1 MLRYDLNTRCPMKPS
16 IKTVMMIGV
25 VAVAAMSGLAMM
37 TQTAAPQTRTGGN
50 LYQELQRFQ
59 EVLNAVS
66 RYYVEEVDNH
76 KLVNGAISGMLET
89 LDPHSVYI
97 PKDQLAEVTEKFE
110 GHFYGIGI
118 EFNIF
123 NKIPTVVSPMPGSPA
138 DRLGLRPADQI
149 IAIEGKAT
157 HGFNDE
163 QVSSRLRGPEGTT
176 VRLTIR
182 RGNAEEPFEVMITRE
197 KISITSV
204 ESSFMLDQQT
214 GYVLISR
221 FAKATGEELENALAK
236 LEKLGMKQLILDLR
250 GNAGGFLE
258 QAVAVSDKFID
269 RGKKI
274 VYTRGRMAQA
284 NDDFYATEADK
295 HARFPLIILMN
306 HGSASASEIVA
317 GAVQDWDR
325 GIVVGETSFGKG
337 LVQSQIGL
345 RDGAAV
351 RITTA
356 RYYTPSGRLIQRPY
370 DKTLSDYYEEGWD
383 DYDPNAQADSAKARP
398 TYKTSAGR
406 LMYGG
411 GGITPDVHIKWPRPT
426 QFTVDLIL
434 KRSFFEFAS
443 DFAGRNRQLAGD
455 FTAFRQNWQ
464 PNEAVLAE
472 FRRKI
477 EALKIKFD
485 QESWNK
491 DVDFIKLRLKSEI
504 ALTLWDRQK
513 WYEIEAHSS
522 KQMQEVLRLFP
533 QAQKIAAMGES
544 AGSRI
549 LKN

>member
-1 MLRYDLNTRCPMKPS
+1 MKMPTK
-16 IKTVMMIGV
+16 ILGMMAV
-25 VAVAAMSGLAMM
+25 VAVFGLAMIAPSL
-37 TQTAAPQTRTGGN
+37 QTTAQQTRSSN
-50 LYQELQRFQ
+50 LFQEMQRFN
-59 EVLNAVS
+59 EVFHAVS
-66 RYYVEEVDNH
+66 KYYVEEIDNQ
-76 KLVNGAISGMLET
+76 KLINGAINGMLET

-97 PKDQLAEVTEKFE
+97 PKEQLADVTEKFE
-110 GHFYGIGI
+110 GYFFGIGI
-118 EFNIF
+118 EFYIF
-123 NKIPTVVSPMPGSPA
+123 KKIPTVVSPMPGSPA

-149 IAIEGKAT
+149 IAIEGKST
-157 HGFNDE
+157 FGFNEE
-163 QVSSRLRGPEGTT
+163 QVRSRLRGQEGTQ
-176 VRLTIR
+176 VRVSIR
-182 RGNAEEPFEVMITRE
+182 RIGVEEPFDVILARE
-197 KISITSV
+197 KIPITSI
-204 ESSFMLDQQT
+204 ESSFMLDQLT

-221 FAKATGEELENALAK
+221 FAKTTGEELESALLK
-236 LEKLGMKQLILDLR
+236 LEKQGMKQLILDLR

-258 QAVAVSDKFID
+258 QAVIVSDKFID
-269 RGKKI
+269 NGRKI
-274 VYTRGRMAQA
+274 VYTRGRIAQA
-284 NDDFYATEADK
+284 NDDFYATEPDK
-295 HARFPLIILMN
+295 HPRFPLIVLLN

-325 GIVVGETSFGKG
+325 GLVVGETSFGKG

-370 DKTLSDYYEEGWD
+370 GETLSEYYDEGWD
-383 DYDPNAQADSAKARP
+383 DYDPNAATDSTKDRP
-398 TYKTSAGR
+398 TFKTSAGR
-406 LMYGG
+406 LVYGG

-443 DFAGRNRQLAGD
+443 DFAGRHRQLAAD
-455 FTAFRQNWQ
+455 YNAFRQNWQ
-464 PNEAVLAE
+464 PNDGVLGE

-477 EALKIKFD
+477 DALKIKFD

-491 DVDFIKLRLKSEI
+491 DLDFIKLRLKSEI

-513 WYEIEAHSS
+513 WYEIEASGN
-522 KQMQEVLRLFP
+522 KNMQEVLRLFP

-544 AGSRI
+544 VGTHL

>member
-1 MLRYDLNTRCPMKPS
+1 MKKLS
-16 IKTVMMIGV
+16 TKTVLLVGM
-25 VAVAAMSGLAMM
+25 AALAAMSGVAMI
-37 TQTAAPQTRTGGN
+37 TRTSAQQTRSSN
-50 LYQELQRFQ
+50 LFQELQRFN
-59 EVLNAVS
+59 EVFSAVS
-66 RYYVEEVDNH
+66 KYYVEDVDNQ
-76 KLVNGAISGMLET
+76 KLINGAISGMLET

-97 PKDQLAEVTEKFE
+97 PKEQLADVTEKFE

-149 IAIEGKAT
+149 VAIESKST
-157 HGFNDE
+157 FGFNE
-163 QVSSRLRGPEGTT
+163 EEVRKRLRGPEGTQ
-176 VRLTIR
+176 VRVTIR
-182 RGNAEEPFEVMITRE
+182 RSGVEDPFEVTITRE
-197 KISITSV
+197 KISITSL
-204 ESSFMLDQQT
+204 ESSFMLDSQT
-214 GYVLISR
+214 GYALISR
-221 FAKATGEELENALAK
+221 FAKTTGEELESALVQ
-236 LEKLGMKQLILDLR
+236 LEKQGMKQLILDLR

-258 QAVAVSDKFID
+258 QAVAVADKFID
-269 RGKKI
+269 HGKKI
-274 VYTRGRMAQA
+274 VYTRGRIAQA

-295 HARFPLIILMN
+295 HPRFPLIILLN

-325 GIVVGETSFGKG
+325 GLVVGETSFGKG

-370 DKTLSDYYEEGWD
+370 NKTLSDYYEEGWD
-383 DYDPNAQADSAKARP
+383 DYDPNAAADTAKDRP

-406 LMYGG
+406 LVYGG
-411 GGITPDVHIKWPRPT
+411 GGVTPDVYLKWPRPT
-426 QFTVDLIL
+426 QFTVDLII
-434 KRSFFEFAS
+434 KRSFFEYAS

-455 FTAFRQNWQ
+455 FNAFRQNWQ
-464 PNEAVLAE
+464 PSEAVLAE

-477 EALKIKFD
+477 DALKIKFD

-491 DVDFIKLRLKSEI
+491 DIDFIKLRLKSEI

-513 WYEIEAHSS
+513 WYEIEASNN
-522 KQMQEVLRLFP
+522 KQIQEVLRLFP
-533 QAQKIAAMGES
+533 QAQKIAAMGVN
-544 AGSRI
+544 AGGQL

>member
-1 MLRYDLNTRCPMKPS
+1 MKLS
-16 IKTVMMIGV
+16 AKTAMMIV
-25 VAVAAMSGLAMM
+25 LVAIAAISGLAMM
-37 TQTAAPQTRTGGN
+37 TPAAAPQTRTSSN

-66 RYYVEEVDNH
+66 RYYVEEVDNQ
-76 KLVNGAISGMLET
+76 KLVNGAIGGMLET

-97 PKDQLAEVTEKFE
+97 PKDQLSDVTEKFE

-123 NKIPTVVSPMPGSPA
+123 NKVPTVVSPMPGSPA
-138 DRLGLRPADQI
+138 DRLGLRSADQI
-149 IAIEGKAT
+149 IAIEGKPT
-157 HGFNDE
+157 FGFTDE
-163 QVSSRLRGPEGTT
+163 QVRSRLRGSEGST

-182 RGNAEEPFEVMITRE
+182 RSNVDESFDVNITRE
-197 KISITSV
+197 KIPITSV
-204 ESSFMLDQQT
+204 ESSFMLEPQT

-221 FAKATGEELENALAK
+221 FAKTTGDELESALVK
-236 LEKLGMKQLILDLR
+236 LEKLGMKQLVLDLR

-258 QAVAVSDKFID
+258 QAVSVSDKFID
-269 RGKKI
+269 HGKKI
-274 VYTRGRMAQA
+274 VYTRGRIAQA
-284 NDDFYATEADK
+284 NDDFYATEPDK
-295 HARFPLIILMN
+295 HPRFPLIVLMN

-325 GIVVGETSFGKG
+325 GLVVGETSFGKG

-383 DYDPNAQADSAKARP
+383 DLDPNAQPDTAKNRP

-411 GGITPDVHIKWPRPT
+411 GGITPDMQIKWPRPT

-434 KRSFFEFAS
+434 KRSFFEFAT
-443 DFAGRNRQLAGD
+443 DFASRNRQLAND

-464 PNEAVLAE
+464 PSEAVLAE

-491 DVDFIKLRLKSEI
+491 DSDFIKLRLKSEI

-513 WYEIEAHSS
+513 WYEIEAHGS
-522 KQMQEVLRLFP
+522 KQIQEVLRLFP
-533 QAQKIAAMGES
+533 QAQKIAVMGEG

>member
-1 MLRYDLNTRCPMKPS
+1 MKLS
-16 IKTVMMIGV
+16 TKTVVMMGAMAV
-25 VAVAAMSGLAMM
+25 VAMSGIAMM
-37 TQTAAPQTRTGGN
+37 NPSIRATVRQTRSSN
-50 LYQELQRFQ
+50 LYQEMQRFN
-59 EVLNAVS
+59 EVFHAVS
-66 RYYVEEVDNH
+66 KYYVEEIDNQ
-76 KLVNGAISGMLET
+76 KLINGAISGMLET

-97 PKDQLAEVTEKFE
+97 PKEQLADVTEKFE

-149 IAIEGKAT
+149 VAIENKST
-157 HGFNDE
+157 YGFTEED
-163 QVSSRLRGPEGTT
+163 VRSRLRGPEGTQ
-176 VRLTIR
+176 VRVTIR
-182 RGNAEEPFEVMITRE
+182 RSGVEEPFEVTITRE

-221 FAKATGEELENALAK
+221 FAKTTGEELESALAK
-236 LEKLGMKQLILDLR
+236 LEKQGMKQLILDLR

-258 QAVAVSDKFID
+258 QAVSVADKFID
-269 RGKKI
+269 HGKKI
-274 VYTRGRMAQA
+274 VYTRGRIAQA
-284 NDDFYATEADK
+284 NEDFYATEADK
-295 HARFPLIILMN
+295 HARFPLIVLLN

-325 GIVVGETSFGKG
+325 GLVAGETSFGKG

-370 DKTLSDYYEEGWD
+370 NKTLTDYYEEGWD
-383 DYDPNAQADSAKARP
+383 DEDPNVEVDSTHDRP

-406 LMYGG
+406 LVYGG

-426 QFTVDLIL
+426 QFTVDLII

-443 DFAGRNRQLAGD
+443 DFVGRNRQLAAD
-455 FTAFRQNWQ
+455 FNAFRQNWQ
-464 PNEAVLAE
+464 PTDAVLAD

-477 EALKIKFD
+477 EALKIKFAP
-485 QESWNK
+485 ESWNK
-491 DVDFIKLRLKSEI
+491 DLDFIKLRLKSEI

-513 WYEIEAHSS
+513 WYEIEASGS
-522 KQMQEVLRLFP
+522 KQMQEVMRLFP

-544 AGSRI
+544 AGSHL

>member
-1 MLRYDLNTRCPMKPS
+1 MKLS
-16 IKTVMMIGV
+16 AKTAMMIV
-25 VAVAAMSGLAMM
+25 LVAIAAISGLAMM
-37 TQTAAPQTRTGGN
+37 TPAAAPQTRTSSN

-66 RYYVEEVDNH
+66 RYYVEEVDNQ
-76 KLVNGAISGMLET
+76 KLINGAIGGMLET

-97 PKDQLAEVTEKFE
+97 PKDQLSDVTEKFE

-123 NKIPTVVSPMPGSPA
+123 NKVPTVVSPMPGSPA
-138 DRLGLRPADQI
+138 DRLGLRSADQI
-149 IAIEGKAT
+149 IAIEGKPT
-157 HGFNDE
+157 FGFTDE
-163 QVSSRLRGPEGTT
+163 QVRSRLRGSEGST

-182 RGNAEEPFEVMITRE
+182 RSNVDESFDVNITRE
-197 KISITSV
+197 KIPITSV
-204 ESSFMLDQQT
+204 ESSFMLEPQT

-221 FAKATGEELENALAK
+221 FAKTTGDELESALVK
-236 LEKLGMKQLILDLR
+236 LEKLGMKQLVLDLR

-258 QAVAVSDKFID
+258 QAVSVSDKFID
-269 RGKKI
+269 HGKKI
-274 VYTRGRMAQA
+274 VYTRGRIAQA
-284 NDDFYATEADK
+284 NDDFYATEPDK
-295 HARFPLIILMN
+295 HPRFPLIVLMN

-325 GIVVGETSFGKG
+325 GLVVGETSFGKG

-383 DYDPNAQADSAKARP
+383 DLDPNAQPDTAKNRP

-411 GGITPDVHIKWPRPT
+411 GGITPDMQIKWPRPT

-434 KRSFFEFAS
+434 KRRFFEFAT
-443 DFAGRNRQLAGD
+443 DFASRNRQLAND

-464 PNEAVLAE
+464 PSEAVLAE

-491 DVDFIKLRLKSEI
+491 DSDFIKLRLKSEI

-513 WYEIEAHSS
+513 WYEIEAHGS
-522 KQMQEVLRLFP
+522 KQIQEVLRLFP
-533 QAQKIAAMGES
+533 QAQKIAVMGEG

>member
-1 MLRYDLNTRCPMKPS
+1 MKPS
-16 IKTVMMIGV
+16 MKTRVMMGVMAV
-25 VAVAAMSGLAMM
+25 VALSGLAMINPSF
-37 TQTAAPQTRTGGN
+37 QSNAPQTRSN
-50 LYQELQRFQ
+50 LYQEMQRFN
-59 EVLNAVS
+59 EVFHAVS
-66 RYYVEEVDNH
+66 KYYVEEVDNQ
-76 KLVNGAISGMLET
+76 KLINGAINGMLET

-97 PKDQLAEVTEKFE
+97 PKEQLADVTEKFE

-123 NKIPTVVSPMPGSPA
+123 NKVPTVVSPIPGSPA

-149 IAIEGKAT
+149 IAIEGKST
-157 HGFNDE
+157 YGFNE
-163 QVSSRLRGPEGTT
+163 EAVRSRLRGPEGTQ
-176 VRLTIR
+176 VRITIR
-182 RGNAEEPFEVMITRE
+182 RSGLEEPFEVTISRD

-221 FAKATGEELENALAK
+221 FAKTTGDELESALVK
-236 LEKLGMKQLILDLR
+236 LEKQGMKQLILDLR

-269 RGKKI
+269 HGKKI
-274 VYTRGRMAQA
+274 VYTRGRIAQA
-284 NDDFYATEADK
+284 NDDFYATEPDK
-295 HARFPLIILMN
+295 HPHFPLIVLLN

-317 GAVQDWDR
+317 GAIQDWDR
-325 GIVVGETSFGKG
+325 GLVVGETSFGKG
-337 LVQSQIGL
+337 LVQSQLGL

-383 DYDPNAQADSAKARP
+383 DVDPNAEADSAQERP
-398 TYKTSAGR
+398 TYKTGAGR
-406 LMYGG
+406 LVFGG
-411 GGITPDVHIKWPRPT
+411 GGITPDVRLKWPRPT

-443 DFAGRNRQLAGD
+443 DFVSRNRQLAAD
-455 FTAFRQNWQ
+455 YTAYRLNWQ
-464 PNEAVLAE
+464 PNEAVLAD

-477 EALKIKFD
+477 DALKIKFD
-485 QESWNK
+485 PESWNK
-491 DVDFIKLRLKSEI
+491 DIDFIKLRLKSEI

-513 WYEIEAHSS
+513 WYEIEATSR
-522 KQMQEVLRLFP
+522 QMQEVLRLFP
-533 QAQKIAAMGES
+533 QAQKITAMGVS

>member
-1 MLRYDLNTRCPMKPS
+1 MLRHGLNTRCPMKPS

-37 TQTAAPQTRTGGN
+37 TQTAAPQTRSSN

-66 RYYVEEVDNH
+66 RYYVEDVDNH

-149 IAIEGKAT
+149 IAIEGKST
-157 HGFNDE
+157 YGFNDE
-163 QVSSRLRGPEGTT
+163 QVGSRLRGPEGTT
-176 VRLTIR
+176 VGLTIR
-182 RGNAEEPFEVMITRE
+182 RGNVEEPFEVAITRE

-204 ESSFMLDQQT
+204 EASFMLDQQT

-221 FAKATGEELENALAK
+221 FAKTTGEELENALRK
-236 LEKLGMKQLILDLR
+236 LETQGMKQLILDLR

-274 VYTRGRMAQA
+274 VYTRGRIAQA
-284 NDDFYATEADK
+284 NDDFYATEPDK
-295 HARFPLIILMN
+295 HVRFPLIVLMN

-370 DKTLSDYYEEGWD
+370 DKTLSDYYDEGWD
-383 DYDPNAQADSAKARP
+383 DVDPNAQPDTVRNRP
-398 TYKTSAGR
+398 THKTSAGR

-411 GGITPDVHIKWPRPT
+411 GGITPDVQIKWPRPT

-434 KRSFFEFAS
+434 KRCFFEFAS

-455 FTAFRQNWQ
+455 FNAFRQNWQ

-491 DVDFIKLRLKSEI
+491 DLDFIKLRLKSEI

-513 WYEIEAHSS
+513 WYEIEACGS
-522 KQMQEVLRLFP
+522 KPMQEVLRLFP

>member
-1 MLRYDLNTRCPMKPS
+1 MKPS

-37 TQTAAPQTRTGGN
+37 TQTAAPQTRGGSN

-66 RYYVEEVDNH
+66 RYYVEDVDNH
-76 KLVNGAISGMLET
+76 KLVNGAIGGMLET

-97 PKDQLAEVTEKFE
+97 PKDQLADVTEKFE

-149 IAIEGKAT
+149 IAIEGKST
-157 HGFNDE
+157 YGFNDE
-163 QVSSRLRGPEGTT
+163 QVGSRLRGPEGTT

-182 RGNAEEPFEVMITRE
+182 RGNVEEPFEVAITRE

-204 ESSFMLDQQT
+204 ESSFMLDSQT
-214 GYVLISR
+214 GYVLVSR
-221 FAKATGEELENALAK
+221 FAKTTGEELESALGK

-274 VYTRGRMAQA
+274 VYTRGRIAQA
-284 NDDFYATEADK
+284 NDDFYATEPDK
-295 HARFPLIILMN
+295 HSRFPLIVLMN

-325 GIVVGETSFGKG
+325 GLVVGETSFGKG

-370 DKTLSDYYEEGWD
+370 DKTLSDYYDEGWD
-383 DYDPNAQADSAKARP
+383 DVDPNAQADTVRNRP

-411 GGITPDVHIKWPRPT
+411 GGITPDMQIKWPRPT

-434 KRSFFEFAS
+434 KRCFFEFAS

-455 FTAFRQNWQ
+455 FSAFRQNWK

-491 DVDFIKLRLKSEI
+491 DLDFIKLRLKSEI

-513 WYEIEAHSS
+513 WYEVEACGS

-533 QAQKIAAMGES
+533 QAQKIAVMGES

>member
-1 MLRYDLNTRCPMKPS
+1 MLRHGLNKRCPMKPS

-25 VAVAAMSGLAMM
+25 VAAAAMSGLAMM
-37 TQTAAPQTRTGGN
+37 TQTTAPQTRNSN

-66 RYYVEEVDNH
+66 RYYVEDVDNQ

-97 PKDQLAEVTEKFE
+97 PKEQLAEVTEKFE

-149 IAIEGKAT
+149 IAIEGKST
-157 HGFNDE
+157 YGFNDE
-163 QVSSRLRGPEGTT
+163 QVGSRLRGPEGTT
-176 VRLTIR
+176 VRITIR
-182 RGNAEEPFEVMITRE
+182 RGNVDEPFEVAITRE

-204 ESSFMLDQQT
+204 ESSFMLDTQT
-214 GYVLISR
+214 GYVLVSR
-221 FAKATGEELENALAK
+221 FAKTTGEELESALGK

-274 VYTRGRMAQA
+274 VYTRGRIAQA
-284 NDDFYATEADK
+284 NDDFYATEPDK
-295 HARFPLIILMN
+295 HPRFPLIVLMN

-383 DYDPNAQADSAKARP
+383 DIDPNAQMDSVKARP

-411 GGITPDVHIKWPRPT
+411 GGITPDVPLKWPRPT

-434 KRSFFEFAS
+434 KRSFFEFATE
-443 DFAGRNRQLAGD
+443 FAGRNRQLAGD
-455 FTAFRQNWQ
+455 FAAFRQNWQ
-464 PNEAVLAE
+464 PSEAVLAE

-485 QESWNK
+485 PESWNK
-491 DVDFIKLRLKSEI
+491 DLDFIKLRLKSEL

-513 WYEIEAHSS
+513 WYEIEAYGS

-533 QAQKIAAMGES
+533 QAQKIAAMGEN

>member
-1 MLRYDLNTRCPMKPS
+1 MKPS
-16 IKTVMMIGV
+16 TKSRMITGLMAIL
-25 VAVAAMSGLAMM
+25 AVSGLAMI
-37 TQTAAPQTRTGGN
+37 TPSLRTAARQTRGN
-50 LYQELQRFQ
+50 LFQEMQRFN
-59 EVLNAVS
+59 EVFSAVS
-66 RYYVEEVDNH
+66 KYYVEEVDNQR
-76 KLVNGAISGMLET
+76 LINGAIAGMLET

-97 PKDQLAEVTEKFE
+97 PKEQLADVTEKFE

-138 DRLGLRPADQI
+138 DRLGLRPADQL
-149 IAIEGKAT
+149 IAIEGKST
-157 HGFNDE
+157 YGFNEE
-163 QVSSRLRGPEGTT
+163 QVRNRLRGPEGTQ

-182 RGNAEEPFEVMITRE
+182 RSGVDEPFEVTITRE

-204 ESSFMLDQQT
+204 ESSFLLDQQT

-221 FAKATGEELENALAK
+221 FAKTTGEELESALVK
-236 LEKLGMKQLILDLR
+236 LEKQGMKQLILDLR

-258 QAVAVSDKFID
+258 QAVAVADKFID
-269 RGKKI
+269 HGKKV
-274 VYTRGRMAQA
+274 VYTRGRIAAA
-284 NDDFYATEADK
+284 NDDFYATEPDK

-306 HGSASASEIVA
+306 HGSASAAEIVA

-325 GIVVGETSFGKG
+325 GLVVGETSFGKG
-337 LVQSQIGL
+337 LVQNQIGL
-345 RDGAAV
+345 RDGSAV

-356 RYYTPSGRLIQRPY
+356 KYYTPSGRLIQRPY

-383 DYDPNAQADSAKARP
+383 DYDPNAAADSTKERP

-406 LMYGG
+406 LVYGG
-411 GGITPDVHIKWPRPT
+411 GGITPDVHLKWPRPT

-443 DFAGRNRQLAGD
+443 DFAGRNRQLAAD
-455 FTAFRQNWQ
+455 FSAFRQNWQ
-464 PNEAVLAE
+464 PSDAVLAE

-477 EALKIKFD
+477 DALKIKFA

-491 DVDFIKLRLKSEI
+491 DLDFIKMRLKSEL

-513 WYEIEAHSS
+513 WYEIEASGS

-544 AGSRI
+544 AGGHL

>member
-1 MLRYDLNTRCPMKPS
+1 MKPS
-16 IKTVMMIGV
+16 AKTVVMMGV
-25 VAVAAMSGLAMM
+25 AAVAAMSGAAMINPAI
-37 TQTAAPQTRTGGN
+37 QSGASQTRSSN
-50 LYQELQRFQ
+50 LYQEMQRFN
-59 EVLNAVS
+59 EVFHAVS
-66 RYYVEEVDNH
+66 KYYVEDVDNQ
-76 KLVNGAISGMLET
+76 KLINGAISGMLET

-97 PKDQLAEVTEKFE
+97 SKEQLADVTEKFE

-123 NKIPTVVSPMPGSPA
+123 NKIPTVVSPIPGSPA

-149 IAIEGKAT
+149 VAIEGKST
-157 HGFNDE
+157 YGFNEE
-163 QVSSRLRGPEGTT
+163 QVRNRLRGPEGTQ
-176 VRLTIR
+176 VRITIR
-182 RGNAEEPFEVMITRE
+182 RSGVEEPFEVAIARE

-204 ESSFMLDQQT
+204 ESSFMLDPLT
-214 GYVLISR
+214 GYVLVSR
-221 FAKATGEELENALAK
+221 FAKTTGEELETTLVK
-236 LEKLGMKQLILDLR
+236 LEKQGMKQLVLDLR

-258 QAVAVSDKFID
+258 QAVAVADKFID
-269 RGKKI
+269 HGKKI
-274 VYTRGRMAQA
+274 VYTRGRIAQA
-284 NDDFYATEADK
+284 NDDFYATEGDK
-295 HARFPLIILMN
+295 HPRYPLIVLIN

-317 GAVQDWDR
+317 GAIQDWDR
-325 GIVVGETSFGKG
+325 GLVIGETSFGKG

-370 DKTLSDYYEEGWD
+370 DKTLSDYYAEGWD
-383 DYDPNAQADSAKARP
+383 DLDPNAAADTSKDRP

-406 LMYGG
+406 LVYGG
-411 GGITPDVHIKWPRPT
+411 GGITPDVQLKWPRPT

-443 DFAGRNRQLAGD
+443 DFVGRNRQLAAD
-455 FTAFRQNWQ
+455 FNGFRQNWQ
-464 PNEAVLAE
+464 PNDAVLAE

-477 EALKIKFD
+477 DALKIKFD
-485 QESWNK
+485 QESWSK
-491 DVDFIKLRLKSEI
+491 DLDFIKLRLKSEI

-513 WYEIEAHSS
+513 WHEIEASS

-533 QAQKIAAMGES
+533 QAQKIAAMGGG
-544 AGSRI
+544 AGSHL

>member
-1 MLRYDLNTRCPMKPS
+1 MKPS
-16 IKTVMMIGV
+16 AKTAIMLALVAIAAISGMAMIRQ
-25 VAVAAMSGLAMM
+25 S
-37 TQTAAPQTRTGGN
+37 AAPQTRTSSN
-50 LYQELQRFQ
+50 LFQELNRFQ

-66 RYYVEEVDNH
+66 RYYVEDVDNQ
-76 KLVNGAISGMLET
+76 KLVTGAINGMLET

-97 PKDQLAEVTEKFE
+97 PKEQISDVTEKFE

-138 DRLGLRPADQI
+138 DRLGLRSADQI
-149 IAIEGKAT
+149 IAIEGKST
-157 HGFNDE
+157 YGFTDE
-163 QVSSRLRGPEGTT
+163 QVRSRLRGAEGTT

-182 RGNAEEPFEVMITRE
+182 RSNMDEPFEVAVTRE

-204 ESSFMLDQQT
+204 ESSFMLDAQT

-221 FAKATGEELENALAK
+221 FAKTTGDELESALVK
-236 LEKLGMKQLILDLR
+236 LEKLGMKQLVLDLR

-258 QAVAVSDKFID
+258 QAVSVSDKFIEH
-269 RGKKI
+269 GKKI
-274 VYTRGRMAQA
+274 VYTRGRIAQA
-284 NDDFYATEADK
+284 NDDFYATEPDK
-295 HARFPLIILMN
+295 HPRFPLIVLMN

-325 GIVVGETSFGKG
+325 GLVVGETSFGKG

-383 DYDPNAQADSAKARP
+383 DVDPNAQPDTARSRP

-411 GGITPDVHIKWPRPT
+411 GGITPDMQIKWPRPT

-434 KRSFFEFAS
+434 KRTFFEFAT
-443 DFAGRNRQLAGD
+443 DFANRNRQMAND
-455 FTAFRQNWQ
+455 FTVFRQNWQ
-464 PNEAVLAE
+464 PNEAVLAD

-485 QESWNK
+485 PESWNK
-491 DVDFIKLRLKSEI
+491 DSDFIKLRLKSEI

-513 WYEIEAHSS
+513 WYEVEASGS
-522 KQMQEVLRLFP
+522 KQIQEVLRLFP
-533 QAQKIAAMGES
+533 QAQKIAVMGES
-544 AGSRI
+544 AGSRM

>member
-1 MLRYDLNTRCPMKPS
+1 MKPS
-16 IKTVMMIGV
+16 AKTAIMLAL
-25 VAVAAMSGLAMM
+25 VAIAAISGLAMIR
-37 TQTAAPQTRTGGN
+37 QSAAPQTRISSN
-50 LYQELQRFQ
+50 LFQELNRFQ

-66 RYYVEEVDNH
+66 RYYVEDVDNQ
-76 KLVNGAISGMLET
+76 KLVTGAINGMLET

-97 PKDQLAEVTEKFE
+97 PKEQISDVTEKFE

-138 DRLGLRPADQI
+138 DRLGLRSADQI
-149 IAIEGKAT
+149 IAIEGKST
-157 HGFNDE
+157 YGFTDE
-163 QVSSRLRGPEGTT
+163 QVRSRLRGAEGTT

-182 RGNAEEPFEVMITRE
+182 RSNMDEPFEVAVTRE

-204 ESSFMLDQQT
+204 ESAFMLEAQT

-221 FAKATGEELENALAK
+221 FAKTTGDELESALVK
-236 LEKLGMKQLILDLR
+236 LEKLGMKQLVLDLR

-258 QAVAVSDKFID
+258 QAVSVSDKFIEH
-269 RGKKI
+269 GKKI
-274 VYTRGRMAQA
+274 VYTRGRIAQA
-284 NDDFYATEADK
+284 NDDFYATEPDK
-295 HARFPLIILMN
+295 HPRFPLIVLMN

-325 GIVVGETSFGKG
+325 GLVVGETSFGKG

-383 DYDPNAQADSAKARP
+383 DVDPNAQPDTARSRP

-411 GGITPDVHIKWPRPT
+411 GGITPDMQIKWPRPT

-434 KRSFFEFAS
+434 KRTFFEFAT
-443 DFAGRNRQLAGD
+443 DFANRNRQMAND

-464 PNEAVLAE
+464 PTEAVLAD

-485 QESWNK
+485 PESWNK
-491 DVDFIKLRLKSEI
+491 DSDFIKLRLKSEI

-513 WYEIEAHSS
+513 WYEVEASGS
-522 KQMQEVLRLFP
+522 KQIQEVLRLFP
-533 QAQKIAAMGES
+533 QAQKIAVMGES
-544 AGSRI
+544 AGSRM

>member
-1 MLRYDLNTRCPMKPS
+1 MKLS
-16 IKTVMMIGV
+16 AKTAMMIAL
-25 VAVAAMSGLAMM
+25 VAIAAISGLAMM
-37 TQTAAPQTRTGGN
+37 TPAAAPQTRTSSN

-66 RYYVEEVDNH
+66 RYYVEEVDNQ
-76 KLVNGAISGMLET
+76 KLVNGAIGGMLET

-97 PKDQLAEVTEKFE
+97 PKDQLSDVTEKFE

-123 NKIPTVVSPMPGSPA
+123 NKVPTVVSPMPGSPA
-138 DRLGLRPADQI
+138 DRLGLRSADQI
-149 IAIEGKAT
+149 IAIEGKPT
-157 HGFNDE
+157 FGFTDE
-163 QVSSRLRGPEGTT
+163 QVRSRLRGSEGST

-182 RGNAEEPFEVMITRE
+182 RSNVDESFDVNITRE
-197 KISITSV
+197 KIPITSV
-204 ESSFMLDQQT
+204 ESSFMLEPQT

-221 FAKATGEELENALAK
+221 FAKTTGDELESALVK
-236 LEKLGMKQLILDLR
+236 LEKLGMKQLVLDLR

-258 QAVAVSDKFID
+258 QAVSVSDKFID
-269 RGKKI
+269 HGKKI
-274 VYTRGRMAQA
+274 VYTRGRIAQA
-284 NDDFYATEADK
+284 NDDFYATEPDK
-295 HARFPLIILMN
+295 HPRFPLIVLMN

-325 GIVVGETSFGKG
+325 GLVVGETSFGKG

-383 DYDPNAQADSAKARP
+383 DLDPNAQPDTLKNRP

-411 GGITPDVHIKWPRPT
+411 GGITPDMQIKWPRPT

-434 KRSFFEFAS
+434 KRSFFEFAT
-443 DFAGRNRQLAGD
+443 DFASRNRQMAND

-464 PNEAVLAE
+464 PTEAVLAD

-491 DVDFIKLRLKSEI
+491 DSDFIKLRLKSEI

-513 WYEIEAHSS
+513 WYEIEAHGS
-522 KQMQEVLRLFP
+522 KQIQEVLRLFP
-533 QAQKIAAMGES
+533 QAQKIAVMGEG

>member
-1 MLRYDLNTRCPMKPS
+1 MKLS
-16 IKTVMMIGV
+16 AKTAMMIV
-25 VAVAAMSGLAMM
+25 LVAIAAISGLAMM
-37 TQTAAPQTRTGGN
+37 TPAAAPQTRTSSN

-66 RYYVEEVDNH
+66 RYYVEEVDNQ
-76 KLVNGAISGMLET
+76 KLVNGAIGGMLET

-97 PKDQLAEVTEKFE
+97 PKDQLSDVTEKFE

-123 NKIPTVVSPMPGSPA
+123 NKVPTVVSPMPGSPA
-138 DRLGLRPADQI
+138 DRLGLRSADQI
-149 IAIEGKAT
+149 IAIEGKPT
-157 HGFNDE
+157 FGFTDE
-163 QVSSRLRGPEGTT
+163 QVRSRLRGSEGST

-182 RGNAEEPFEVMITRE
+182 RSNVDESFDVNITRE
-197 KISITSV
+197 KIPITSV
-204 ESSFMLDQQT
+204 ESSFMLEPQT

-221 FAKATGEELENALAK
+221 FAKTTGDELESALVK
-236 LEKLGMKQLILDLR
+236 LEKLGMKQLVLDLR

-258 QAVAVSDKFID
+258 QAVSVSDKFID
-269 RGKKI
+269 HGKKI
-274 VYTRGRMAQA
+274 VYTRGRIAQA
-284 NDDFYATEADK
+284 NDDFYATEPDK
-295 HARFPLIILMN
+295 HPRFPLIVLMN

-325 GIVVGETSFGKG
+325 GLVVGETSFGKG

-383 DYDPNAQADSAKARP
+383 DLDPNAQPDTAKNRP

-411 GGITPDVHIKWPRPT
+411 GGITPDMQIKWPRPT

-434 KRSFFEFAS
+434 KRSFFEFAT
-443 DFAGRNRQLAGD
+443 DFASRNRQLAND

-464 PNEAVLAE
+464 PSEAVLAE

-491 DVDFIKLRLKSEI
+491 DNDFIKLRLKSEI

-513 WYEIEAHSS
+513 WYEIEAHGS
-522 KQMQEVLRLFP
+522 KQIQEVLRLFP
-533 QAQKIAAMGES
+533 QAQKIAVMGEG

>member
-1 MLRYDLNTRCPMKPS
+1 
-16 IKTVMMIGV
+16 MMGIAAV
-25 VAVAAMSGLAMM
+25 VALSGLAMINPSFLSN
-37 TQTAAPQTRTGGN
+37 APQTRNSN
-50 LYQELQRFQ
+50 LYQEMQRFN
-59 EVLNAVS
+59 EVFHAVS
-66 RYYVEEVDNH
+66 KYYVDEVDNQ
-76 KLVNGAISGMLET
+76 KLINGAINGMLET

-97 PKDQLAEVTEKFE
+97 PKEQLADVTEKFE

-149 IAIEGKAT
+149 IAIEGKST
-157 HGFNDE
+157 YGFNE
-163 QVSSRLRGPEGTT
+163 EAVRNRLRGTEGTQ
-176 VRLTIR
+176 VRITIR
-182 RGNAEEPFEVMITRE
+182 RSGLEEPFEVTISRE

-214 GYVLISR
+214 GYALISR
-221 FAKATGEELENALAK
+221 FAKTTGEELEAALVK
-236 LEKLGMKQLILDLR
+236 LEKQGMKQLILDLR

-269 RGKKI
+269 HGKKI
-274 VYTRGRMAQA
+274 VYTRGRIAQA
-284 NDDFYATEADK
+284 NDDFYATEPDK
-295 HARFPLIILMN
+295 HPRFPLIVLLN

-317 GAVQDWDR
+317 GAIQDWDR
-325 GIVVGETSFGKG
+325 GLVVGETSFGKG
-337 LVQSQIGL
+337 LVQSQLGL

-383 DYDPNAQADSAKARP
+383 DVDPNAEADSAQERP
-398 TYKTSAGR
+398 TYKTGAGR
-406 LMYGG
+406 LVYGG
-411 GGITPDVHIKWPRPT
+411 GGITPDVHLKWSRPT

-434 KRSFFEFAS
+434 KRTFFEFAG
-443 DFAGRNRQLAGD
+443 DFASRNRQLAADYSG
-455 FTAFRQNWQ
+455 FRQNWQ
-464 PNEAVLAE
+464 PTEPVLAE

-477 EALKIKFD
+477 DALKIKFN

-491 DVDFIKLRLKSEI
+491 DIDFIKLRLKSEI

-513 WYEIEAHSS
+513 WYEIEASCS

-533 QAQKIAAMGES
+533 QAQKITAMGES
-544 AGSRI
+544 AGGHL

>member
-1 MLRYDLNTRCPMKPS
+1 MKKLS
-16 IKTVMMIGV
+16 TKTVLIMGM
-25 VAVAAMSGLAMM
+25 AALAAISGLAMI
-37 TQTAAPQTRTGGN
+37 TRTAAQQTRSGN
-50 LYQELQRFQ
+50 LFQELQRFN
-59 EVLNAVS
+59 EVFNAVS
-66 RYYVEEVDNH
+66 KYYVEEVDNQ
-76 KLVNGAISGMLET
+76 KLINGAISGMLET

-97 PKDQLAEVTEKFE
+97 PKEQLAEVTEKFE

-149 IAIEGKAT
+149 VAIEGKST
-157 HGFNDE
+157 FGFNE
-163 QVSSRLRGPEGTT
+163 EEVRKRLRGPEGTQ
-176 VRLTIR
+176 VRVTIR
-182 RGNAEEPFEVMITRE
+182 RSGVEEPLEVTITRE
-197 KISITSV
+197 KISITSI
-204 ESSFMLDQQT
+204 ESSFMLDPQT

-221 FAKATGEELENALAK
+221 FAKTTGEELESALVK
-236 LEKLGMKQLILDLR
+236 LEKQGMKQVILDLR

-258 QAVAVSDKFID
+258 QAVAVADKFID
-269 RGKKI
+269 HGKKI
-274 VYTRGRMAQA
+274 VYTRGRIAQA
-284 NDDFYATEADK
+284 NDDFYATEPDK
-295 HARFPLIILMN
+295 HPRFPLIVLLN

-325 GIVVGETSFGKG
+325 GLVVGETSFGKG

-383 DYDPNAQADSAKARP
+383 DYDPNAVADTVKNRP

-406 LMYGG
+406 LVYGG
-411 GGITPDVHIKWPRPT
+411 GGVTPDVYLKWPRPT
-426 QFTVDLIL
+426 QFTADLII
-434 KRSFFEFAS
+434 KRSFFEYAS
-443 DFAGRNRQLAGD
+443 DFAGRNRQLAAD
-455 FTAFRQNWQ
+455 FNAFRQNWQ
-464 PNEAVLAE
+464 PGEAVLTE

-477 EALKIKFD
+477 DALKIKFD

-491 DVDFIKLRLKSEI
+491 DIDFIKLRLKSEI

-513 WYEIEAHSS
+513 WYEVEASNN
-522 KQMQEVLRLFP
+522 KQMQEILRLFP

-544 AGSRI
+544 AGGQL

>member
-1 MLRYDLNTRCPMKPS
+1 MKKLS
-16 IKTVMMIGV
+16 TKTVLLVGMAALAAVSGVAMI
-25 VAVAAMSGLAMM
+25 
-37 TQTAAPQTRTGGN
+37 TRTAAQQTRSSN
-50 LYQELQRFQ
+50 LFQELQRFN
-59 EVLNAVS
+59 EVFNAVS
-66 RYYVEEVDNH
+66 KYYVEDVDNQ
-76 KLVNGAISGMLET
+76 KLINGAISGMLET

-97 PKDQLAEVTEKFE
+97 PKEQLADVTEKFE

-123 NKIPTVVSPMPGSPA
+123 NKIPTVVSPIPGSPA

-149 IAIEGKAT
+149 VAIEGKST
-157 HGFNDE
+157 FGFNE
-163 QVSSRLRGPEGTT
+163 EEVRKRLRGPEGTQ
-176 VRLTIR
+176 VRVTIR
-182 RGNAEEPFEVMITRE
+182 RSGVDEPFEVTITRE
-197 KISITSV
+197 KISITSL
-204 ESSFMLDQQT
+204 ESSFMLDSQT

-221 FAKATGEELENALAK
+221 FAKTTGEELESALVK
-236 LEKLGMKQLILDLR
+236 LEKQGMKQLILDLR

-258 QAVAVSDKFID
+258 QAVAVADKFID
-269 RGKKI
+269 HGKKI
-274 VYTRGRMAQA
+274 VYTRGRIAQA
-284 NDDFYATEADK
+284 NDDFYATEPDK
-295 HARFPLIILMN
+295 HPRFPLIILLN

-325 GIVVGETSFGKG
+325 GLVVGETSFGKG

-370 DKTLSDYYEEGWD
+370 RKTLSDYYEEGWD
-383 DYDPNAQADSAKARP
+383 DYDPNAEIDSTKNRP

-406 LMYGG
+406 LVFGG
-411 GGITPDVHIKWPRPT
+411 GGITPDINIKWSRPT
-426 QFTVDLIL
+426 QFTVNLIV
-434 KRSFFEFAS
+434 KRSFFEYAS
-443 DFAGRNRQLAGD
+443 DFASRNRQLAAD
-455 FTAFRQNWQ
+455 FNAFRQNWQ
-464 PNEAVLAE
+464 PSEVVLAE

-477 EALKIKFD
+477 DALKIKFD

-491 DVDFIKLRLKSEI
+491 DLDFIKLRLKSEI

-513 WYEIEAHSS
+513 WYEVEASNN
-522 KQMQEVLRLFP
+522 KQIQEVLRLFP

-544 AGSRI
+544 AGGQL

>member
-1 MLRYDLNTRCPMKPS
+1 MKKLS
-16 IKTVMMIGV
+16 TKTVLIMGM
-25 VAVAAMSGLAMM
+25 AALAAISGLAMI
-37 TQTAAPQTRTGGN
+37 TRTAAQQTRSGN
-50 LYQELQRFQ
+50 LFQELQRFN
-59 EVLNAVS
+59 EVFNAVS
-66 RYYVEEVDNH
+66 KYYVEEVDNQ
-76 KLVNGAISGMLET
+76 KLINGAISGMLET

-97 PKDQLAEVTEKFE
+97 PKEQLAEVTEKFE

-149 IAIEGKAT
+149 VAIEGKST
-157 HGFNDE
+157 FGFNE
-163 QVSSRLRGPEGTT
+163 EEVRKRLRGPEGTQ
-176 VRLTIR
+176 VRVTIR
-182 RGNAEEPFEVMITRE
+182 RSGVEEPLEVTITRE
-197 KISITSV
+197 KISITSI
-204 ESSFMLDQQT
+204 ESSFMLDPQT

-221 FAKATGEELENALAK
+221 FAKTTGEELESALVK
-236 LEKLGMKQLILDLR
+236 LEKQGMKQVILDLR

-258 QAVAVSDKFID
+258 QAVAVADKFID
-269 RGKKI
+269 HGKKI
-274 VYTRGRMAQA
+274 VYTRGRIAQA
-284 NDDFYATEADK
+284 NDDFYATEPDK
-295 HARFPLIILMN
+295 HPRFPLIVLLN

-325 GIVVGETSFGKG
+325 GLVVGETSFGKG

-383 DYDPNAQADSAKARP
+383 DYDPNAAADTVKDRP

-406 LMYGG
+406 LVYGG
-411 GGITPDVHIKWPRPT
+411 GGVTPDVYLKWPRPT
-426 QFTVDLIL
+426 QFTADLII
-434 KRSFFEFAS
+434 KRSFFEYAS
-443 DFAGRNRQLAGD
+443 DFAGRNRQLAAD
-455 FTAFRQNWQ
+455 FNAFRQNWQ
-464 PNEAVLAE
+464 PGEAVLTE

-477 EALKIKFD
+477 DALKIKFD

-491 DVDFIKLRLKSEI
+491 DIDFIKLRLKSEI

-513 WYEIEAHSS
+513 WYEVEASNN
-522 KQMQEVLRLFP
+522 KQMQEILRLFP

-544 AGSRI
+544 AGGQL

>member
-1 MLRYDLNTRCPMKPS
+1 MKLS
-16 IKTVMMIGV
+16 AKTAMMIV
-25 VAVAAMSGLAMM
+25 LVAIAAISGLAMM
-37 TQTAAPQTRTGGN
+37 TPAAAPQTRTSSN

-66 RYYVEEVDNH
+66 RYYVEEVDNQ
-76 KLVNGAISGMLET
+76 KLVNGAIGGMLET

-97 PKDQLAEVTEKFE
+97 PKDQLSDVTEKFE

-123 NKIPTVVSPMPGSPA
+123 NKVPTVVSPMPGSPA
-138 DRLGLRPADQI
+138 DRLGLRSADQI
-149 IAIEGKAT
+149 IAIEGKPT
-157 HGFNDE
+157 FGFTDE
-163 QVSSRLRGPEGTT
+163 QVRSRLRGAEGST

-182 RGNAEEPFEVMITRE
+182 RSNVDESFDVNITRE
-197 KISITSV
+197 KIPITSV
-204 ESSFMLDQQT
+204 ESSFMLEPQT

-221 FAKATGEELENALAK
+221 FAKTTGDELESALVK
-236 LEKLGMKQLILDLR
+236 LEKLGMKQLVLDLR

-258 QAVAVSDKFID
+258 QAVSVSDKFID
-269 RGKKI
+269 HGKKI
-274 VYTRGRMAQA
+274 VYTRGRIAQA
-284 NDDFYATEADK
+284 NDDFYATEPDK
-295 HARFPLIILMN
+295 HPRFPLIVLMN

-325 GIVVGETSFGKG
+325 GLVVGETSFGKG

-383 DYDPNAQADSAKARP
+383 DLDPNAQPDTAKNRP

-411 GGITPDVHIKWPRPT
+411 GGITPDMQIKWPRPT

-434 KRSFFEFAS
+434 KRSFFEFAT
-443 DFAGRNRQLAGD
+443 DFASRNRQLAND

-464 PNEAVLAE
+464 PSEAVLAE

-491 DVDFIKLRLKSEI
+491 DNDFIKLRLKSEI

-513 WYEIEAHSS
+513 WYEIEAHGS
-522 KQMQEVLRLFP
+522 KQIQEVLRLFP
-533 QAQKIAAMGES
+533 QAQKIAVMGEG

>member
-1 MLRYDLNTRCPMKPS
+1 MKLS
-16 IKTVMMIGV
+16 AKTAMMIAL
-25 VAVAAMSGLAMM
+25 VAIAAISGLAMM
-37 TQTAAPQTRTGGN
+37 TPAAAPQTRTSSN

-66 RYYVEEVDNH
+66 RYYVEEVDNQ
-76 KLVNGAISGMLET
+76 KLINGAIGGMLET

-97 PKDQLAEVTEKFE
+97 PKDQLSDVTEKFE

-138 DRLGLRPADQI
+138 DRLGLRSADQI
-149 IAIEGKAT
+149 IAIEGKPT
-157 HGFNDE
+157 FGFTDE
-163 QVSSRLRGPEGTT
+163 QVRSRLRGSEGST

-182 RGNAEEPFEVMITRE
+182 RSNVDESFDVNITRE
-197 KISITSV
+197 KIPITSV
-204 ESSFMLDQQT
+204 ESSFMLEPQT

-221 FAKATGEELENALAK
+221 FAKTTGDELESALVK
-236 LEKLGMKQLILDLR
+236 LEKLGMKQLVLDLR

-258 QAVAVSDKFID
+258 QAVSVSDKFID
-269 RGKKI
+269 HGKKI
-274 VYTRGRMAQA
+274 VYTRGRIAQA
-284 NDDFYATEADK
+284 NDDFYATEPDK
-295 HARFPLIILMN
+295 HPRFPLIVLMN

-325 GIVVGETSFGKG
+325 GLVVGETSFGKG

-383 DYDPNAQADSAKARP
+383 DLDPNAQPDTVKNRP

-411 GGITPDVHIKWPRPT
+411 GGITPDMQIKWPRPT

-434 KRSFFEFAS
+434 KRSFFEFAT
-443 DFAGRNRQLAGD
+443 DFASRNRQMAND
-455 FTAFRQNWQ
+455 FAAFRQNWQ
-464 PNEAVLAE
+464 PTEAVLAD

-491 DVDFIKLRLKSEI
+491 DSDFIKLRLKSEI

-513 WYEIEAHSS
+513 WYEIEAHGS
-522 KQMQEVLRLFP
+522 KQIQEVLRLFP
-533 QAQKIAAMGES
+533 QAQKIAVMGEG

>member
-1 MLRYDLNTRCPMKPS
+1 MKLS
-16 IKTVMMIGV
+16 AKTAMMIAL
-25 VAVAAMSGLAMM
+25 VAIAAISGLAMM
-37 TQTAAPQTRTGGN
+37 TPAAAPQTRTSSN

-66 RYYVEEVDNH
+66 RYYVEEVDNQ
-76 KLVNGAISGMLET
+76 KLVNGAIGGMLET

-97 PKDQLAEVTEKFE
+97 PKDQLSDVTEKFE

-123 NKIPTVVSPMPGSPA
+123 NKVPTVVSPMPGSPA
-138 DRLGLRPADQI
+138 DRLGLRSADQI
-149 IAIEGKAT
+149 IAIEGKPT
-157 HGFNDE
+157 FGFTDE
-163 QVSSRLRGPEGTT
+163 QVRSRLRGSEGST

-182 RGNAEEPFEVMITRE
+182 RSNVDESFDVNITRE
-197 KISITSV
+197 KIPITSV
-204 ESSFMLDQQT
+204 ESSFMLEPQT

-221 FAKATGEELENALAK
+221 FAKTTGDELESALVK
-236 LEKLGMKQLILDLR
+236 LEKLGMKQLVLDLR

-258 QAVAVSDKFID
+258 QAVSVSDKFID
-269 RGKKI
+269 HGKKI
-274 VYTRGRMAQA
+274 VYTRGRIAQA
-284 NDDFYATEADK
+284 NDDFYATEPDK
-295 HARFPLIILMN
+295 HPRFPLIVLMN

-325 GIVVGETSFGKG
+325 GLVVGETSFGKG

-383 DYDPNAQADSAKARP
+383 DLDPNAQPDTAKNRP

-411 GGITPDVHIKWPRPT
+411 GGITPDMQIKWPRPT

-434 KRSFFEFAS
+434 KRSFFEFAT
-443 DFAGRNRQLAGD
+443 DFASRNRQLAND

-464 PNEAVLAE
+464 PSEAVLAE

-491 DVDFIKLRLKSEI
+491 DSDFIKLRLKSEI

-513 WYEIEAHSS
+513 WYEIEAHGS
-522 KQMQEVLRLFP
+522 KQIQEVLRLFP
-533 QAQKIAAMGES
+533 QAQKIAVMGEG

>member
-1 MLRYDLNTRCPMKPS
+1 MKLS
-16 IKTVMMIGV
+16 AKTAMMIV
-25 VAVAAMSGLAMM
+25 LVAIAAISGLAMM
-37 TQTAAPQTRTGGN
+37 TPAAAPQTRTSSN

-66 RYYVEEVDNH
+66 RYYVEEVDNQ
-76 KLVNGAISGMLET
+76 KLVNGAIGGMLET

-97 PKDQLAEVTEKFE
+97 PKDQLSDVTEKFE

-123 NKIPTVVSPMPGSPA
+123 NKVPTVVSPMPGSPA
-138 DRLGLRPADQI
+138 DRLGLRSADQI
-149 IAIEGKAT
+149 IAIEGKPT
-157 HGFNDE
+157 FGFTDE
-163 QVSSRLRGPEGTT
+163 QVRSRLRGSEGST

-182 RGNAEEPFEVMITRE
+182 RSNVDESFDVNITRE
-197 KISITSV
+197 KIPITSV
-204 ESSFMLDQQT
+204 ESSFMLEPQT

-221 FAKATGEELENALAK
+221 FAKTTGDELESALVK
-236 LEKLGMKQLILDLR
+236 LEKLGMKQLVLDLR

-258 QAVAVSDKFID
+258 QAVSVSDKFID
-269 RGKKI
+269 HGKKI
-274 VYTRGRMAQA
+274 VYTRGRIAQA
-284 NDDFYATEADK
+284 NDDFYATEPDK
-295 HARFPLIILMN
+295 HPRFPLIVLMN

-325 GIVVGETSFGKG
+325 GLVVGETSFGKG

-383 DYDPNAQADSAKARP
+383 DLDPNAQPDTVKNRP

-411 GGITPDVHIKWPRPT
+411 GGITPDMQIKWPRPT

-434 KRSFFEFAS
+434 KRSFFEFAT
-443 DFAGRNRQLAGD
+443 DFASRNRQMAND

-464 PNEAVLAE
+464 PSEAVLAE

-491 DVDFIKLRLKSEI
+491 DSDFIKLRLKSEI

-513 WYEIEAHSS
+513 WYEIEAHGS
-522 KQMQEVLRLFP
+522 KQIQEVLRLFP
-533 QAQKIAAMGES
+533 QAQKIAVMGEG